1 MNGGDLREAAADE
14 FWDKLN
20 AAMGKDGL
28 LTYRYLGRHSQEMH
42 GLPVGTMK
50 IRSDM
55 RDWHGGIRPAAL
67 AIATAETGW
76 SDFNAVPAPVSAGLD
91 IIDPG
96 VGVRQVTMRQRT
108 LRLGRNLGFSR
119 TIVAD
124 SDHPQ
129 RIIALTRGIGIKLGE
144 APPTGGQ
151 PFPLPD
157 DLEDRDLPPLL
168 RIFGGW
174 RDGEGMLRLAAL
186 TAQNRS
192 TSGSLHLGPI
202 HVVFDAAADD
212 LARETG
218 QRIIGWEVMFVAAGT
233 VGPFL
238 VEVERLSAGG
248 RLGAAEFSLID
259 EGRDSRLVAS
269 GSAAFGPLEGLPA

>member
-1 MNGGDLREAAADE
+1 MSSGDLRDVAPDD
-14 FWDKLN
+14 FWDSLN
-20 AAMGKDGL
+20 EAMGKDGL
-28 LTYRYLGRHSQEMH
+28 LTYRYLGRHAQEMH
-42 GLPVGTMK
+42 GLPIGTMK

-55 RDWHGGIRPAAL
+55 RDCHGGIRPAAL

-76 SDFNAVPAPVSAGLD
+76 SDFNAVPAPVSAGLS

-119 TIVAD
+119 TVAAD
-124 SDHPQ
+124 ADDPR

-144 APPTGGQ
+144 APPSGGE

-157 DLEDRDLPPLL
+157 DLEDRDLPPLVQ
-168 RIFGGW
+168 IFGGW
-174 RDGEGMLRLAAL
+174 RDGEGVWRLPAL
-186 TAQNRS
+186 NPQNRS

-202 HVVFDAAADD
+202 HVVFDAVADE
-212 LARETG
+212 LARHFG
-218 QRIIGWEVMFVAAGT
+218 QRVVDWEVMFVAAGT
-233 VGPFL
+233 VGPFR
-238 VEVERLSAGG
+238 VKTEPLSTGE

-259 EGRDSRLVAS
+259 EGRDERLVAS
-269 GSAAFGPLEGLPA
+269 GSAAFGPL